1 MLISTDVLEEIRL
14 NIRRCWSQSKQYRRV
29 LIIALAFTLLRLALH
44 LMLLAGTL
52 MPGED
57 AASALPD
64 DLRIYLEAAD
74 NLRQQRKLYPS
85 LPLERMEF
93 YQYAPSFALAFR
105 PFLWL
110 PVPLTAFVQTI
121 LHLAAYAALYV
132 MWGRIFQRLKLE
144 RGGEVLAWMLPIWLV
159 FAAFWSDLTYLNVYV
174 FMALAATLLV
184 DAVILENLGASLL
197 WLSIILQTKPQWAF
211 ALAVPLLLGHY
222 RFFFKLLVGSLIA
235 YVVIA
240 GATMLVVGPTY
251 GLEQYTDYFH
261 LLTGIGG
268 NYPWRTPDMPFLG
281 YNHSIMQTVVY
292 LFGNT
297 ADNLRLAAVVK
308 VLILLPLGVLSL
320 RCLLRPP
327 LDNGSTFKLDL
338 AFALYLAAFIW
349 LDVVWELSL
358 SIAIFTYLLATT
370 QGRSRILIWAV
381 FLPYA
386 LVDAWQIISF
396 MVLGPDILAPG
407 PYVLTDPSI
416 YLPLTMILAI
426 VFYGLLVK
434 RLWASVRQPVSHPRT
449 EHLAPDSLSV
459 KELS

>member
-1 MLISTDVLEEIRL
+1 MISTGVVEVIRQ
-14 NIRRCWSQSKQYRRV
+14 NIRRCWSQSKRYRRI
-29 LIIALAFTLLRLALH
+29 LTIAVIFTALRLLLH

-64 DLRIYLEAAD
+64 DLRIYLEAAE
-74 NLRQQRKLYPS
+74 NLQQQRDLYPP

-93 YQYAPSFALAFR
+93 YQYAPAFALAFR

-110 PVPLTAFVQTI
+110 PVPLTAFVQTV
-121 LHLAAYAALYV
+121 LHLTAYAVLYV

-144 RGGEVLAWMLPIWLV
+144 HGVEALTWTLPVWLV
-159 FAAFWSDLTYLNVYV
+159 FAAFWSDLTYLNVYIL
-174 FMALAATLLV
+174 MALAATLLI
-184 DAVILENLGASLL
+184 DAVISENLGASLL
-197 WLSIILQTKPQWAF
+197 WLAIILQTKPQWAF

-222 RFFFKLLVGSLIA
+222 RFFFKLLVGSFVA

-240 GATMLVVGPTY
+240 GATMLLVGLSY
-251 GLEQYTDYFH
+251 GLEQYTDYFR

-268 NYPWRTPDMPFLG
+268 NYPWRTPEMPFLG
-281 YNHSIMQTVVY
+281 YNHSIAQTLVY

-297 ADNLRLAAVVK
+297 LDALRLATLVK
-308 VLILLPLGVLSL
+308 ALILLPLGVLGL

-327 LDNGSTFKLDL
+327 RDNTSTFKLDL
-338 AFALYLAAFIW
+338 AFALYVAAFIW

-358 SIAIFTYLLATT
+358 SIAVFTYLLATT
-370 QGRSRILIWAV
+370 QGRSRTLIWAV

-386 LVDAWQIISF
+386 LVDAWQIVSF
-396 MVLGPDILAPG
+396 MVFGPDILAPG

-434 RLWASVRQPVSHPRT
+434 RLWASVTQPVSHLSS
-449 EHLAPDSLSV
+449 ENLDPDSLSL